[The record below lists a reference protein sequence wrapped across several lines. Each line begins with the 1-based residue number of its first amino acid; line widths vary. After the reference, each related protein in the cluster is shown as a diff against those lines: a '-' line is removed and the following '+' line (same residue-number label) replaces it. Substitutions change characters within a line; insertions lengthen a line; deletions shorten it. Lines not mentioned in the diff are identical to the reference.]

1 MVSAAALVK
10 PLHKEVA
17 LPDSDDALGVMD
29 ALGENLGL
37 LRVFDDDTPEILWS
51 SGTRDLTSGA
61 ACSLGLGQVPALGES
76 AALQGSGAARLGAD
90 SSVGLLASDPG
101 RFGLGAGGA
110 SAEPG
115 VGFMASDPDSF
126 RMEADAEMLEFL
138 KEVLLDGED
147 GGESLPP
154 QPSESVGA
162 TAEGPAA
169 YPPAAAAYDI
179 SGDGFPSDEPVV
191 EGGMFE
197 PWAGGSLCSLL
208 LEPFPSCAESGQVSA
223 GMPGA
228 NAGEEAIVQGK
239 GAVIDDGGYSSGGGR
254 RGQLP
259 STAGRSDAQLLA
271 EALELLPDLDAVAE
285 QLCVKYDILEM
296 PFMEGSSL

>member
-1 MVSAAALVK
+1 M
-10 PLHKEVA
+10 
-17 LPDSDDALGVMD
+17 
-29 ALGENLGL
+29 
-37 LRVFDDDTPEILWS
+37 T
-51 SGTRDLTSGA
+51 
-61 ACSLGLGQVPALGES
+61 
-76 AALQGSGAARLGAD
+76 
-90 SSVGLLASDPG
+90 SDPG
-101 RFGLGAGGA
+101 SFGLDA
-110 SAEPG
+110 SEAPAEPG

-126 RMEADAEMLEFL
+126 RMETDAEMLEFL
-138 KEVLLDGED
+138 KEVLLDGEED
-147 GGESLPP
+147 GGESVPP
-154 QPSESVGA
+154 QPAESVGA

-169 YPPAAAAYDI
+169 STQAASASAYDT
-179 SGDGFPSDEPVV
+179 SGDGFSSHEPAVV
-191 EGGMFE
+191 GGMFE
-197 PWAGGSLCSLL
+197 PWAGGSLRSLL